1 METKIKD
8 RVIKEARLFLEEKST
23 IREVAKRVGMSK
35 STVHKDLKE
44 KLVLIDKNL
53 YFEVLVLLNFNK
65 NIRHLRGGE
74 ATKKIFLRR
83 NESKNDWSQNLRLFL
98 FFELF
103 EKLIEEYWKSDL
115 KRKKRAKQ
123 GMYLL
128 FLNCF
133 GIFRCDFNLYLVFCH
148 RNQIFINFFKIF
160 FWKFIN

>member
-74 ATKKIFLRR
+74 ATKKTFLRR
-83 NESKNDWSQNLRLFL
+83 NESKN
-98 FFELF
+98 
-103 EKLIEEYWKSDL
+103 
-115 KRKKRAKQ
+115 
-123 GMYLL
+123 G
-128 FLNCF
+128 
-133 GIFRCDFNLYLVFCH
+133 
-148 RNQIFINFFKIF
+148 
-160 FWKFIN
+160 

>member
-8 RVIKEARLFLEEKST
+8 RVIKEAKLFLEEKST

-74 ATKKIFLRR
+74 ATKKTFLRR
-83 NESKNDWSQNLRLFL
+83 NESKN
-98 FFELF
+98 
-103 EKLIEEYWKSDL
+103 
-115 KRKKRAKQ
+115 
-123 GMYLL
+123 G
-128 FLNCF
+128 
-133 GIFRCDFNLYLVFCH
+133 
-148 RNQIFINFFKIF
+148 
-160 FWKFIN
+160 

>member
-83 NESKNDWSQNLRLFL
+83 NESKND
-98 FFELF
+98 
-103 EKLIEEYWKSDL
+103 
-115 KRKKRAKQ
+115 
-123 GMYLL
+123 
-128 FLNCF
+128 
-133 GIFRCDFNLYLVFCH
+133 
-148 RNQIFINFFKIF
+148 
-160 FWKFIN
+160 